1 MTIKHVLILN
11 GPGLADPSDFNGNSY
26 GDLNLRDIEEE
37 CLQVSQQ
44 LGLSTDF
51 RQTEDEETLFRWIAD
66 DSKGADGLIINPV
79 GSSRAASLNFEQCC
93 STIRSIAHLKIP
105 VIEVHLENIFLP
117 DSKIEKPIQIPEI
130 EIGLISGLGLQG
142 YGLAIQSL
150 ASKLK
155 T

>member
-1 MTIKHVLILN
+1 
-11 GPGLADPSDFNGNSY
+11 
-26 GDLNLRDIEEE
+26 
-37 CLQVSQQ
+37 
-44 LGLSTDF
+44 
-51 RQTEDEETLFRWIAD
+51 
-66 DSKGADGLIINPV
+66 
-79 GSSRAASLNFEQCC
+79 
-93 STIRSIAHLKIP
+93 